1 MFPSNVY
8 LQHAAFCPHRDPHQP
23 PSHVTSA
30 PSTKRI
36 TFYKSGDSQF
46 GGVKMAVHRRSFK
59 CFEALLDDLSQK
71 VPLPFGVRTVTTP
84 RGTHGIHRLDQL
96 QDGAC
101 YLCSDHR
108 RAKPVDMGLAG
119 RRPAVWHPHHH
130 HRHTPQAQ
138 RPDGAPSRQ
147 RRVLLVKN
155 SEPGRRRSV
164 VLGHRSA
171 RSLRAFLEE
180 ASDTLQFHVRRLYT
194 AEGRKI
200 DSVQSLM
207 TCPGLLVCV
216 GREPFSPLLVD
227 FLRKS
232 SEERLPGLGL
242 RSPALGPRTPGN
254 GARSPATQGV
264 RSPLHGARSR
274 GSEYSE
280 GRDSRKN
287 VNFGLET
294 KKSIIH
300 PRSDSST
307 RSTRFSLSS
316 EKSYTNGLTSCPHSH
331 PRPAIMN
338 DDIEKRVMVNKD
350 GSLSVEMKVR
360 FRLHTE
366 DTLQWSTQIKKSPSL
381 TNDCCASREGPP
393 CFLQQGLSK
402 TCSNPDSGSCDPEAT
417 NMYPNASLEHPLEA
431 NCPCCHQTREQLYD
445 LWENPAHSN
454 KHAPKPPID
463 GSRPTHARVRQ
474 IHSSS
479 SSSSCHSRRVVCQR
493 SRLSSS
499 HGGSGLE
506 QARVEVQEEL
516 CVMEE
521 VCTVSRCCSSSG
533 AARGDAGSSQPHS
546 SQSTKDDW
554 CDRDDLELTLSDGDD
569 DRPPSLVSNSSHVL
583 QVLQENQDEEDEELP
598 PSVSQCCQCERSPT
612 PAPLMLQKGE
622 DGGSRASSCHCGGVT
637 PHSLAQEGGNDR
649 AVSSMSKTSKLSC
662 RSSKSKTPC
671 QNYTNDRQE
680 DVQDSIMR
688 SLSSNNGLPGYD
700 VRSNQSSACS
710 HCGGSKGTT
719 TTSDP
724 RHPDQGENHGGS
736 GDERAP
742 SQMSES
748 SREGSGE
755 SLHSNKSN
763 LTHHDCTSVMS
774 NIPEERGEGA
784 ISKAADSQERAVSV
798 ESSKSHKSDV
808 EDRRCPSA
816 RSAKSNMCSRS
827 CSSHNSMKKADESVD
842 SASSGQLPTSHHNG
856 TAEGAYEGVSE
867 RAASP
872 LSAKSEYSAKSRI
885 SHGSLTSTGFAQQ
898 IDSTPDDGG
907 NEEAEEEEMETV
919 RPISALSVVSGKSGV
934 SAKST
939 KSQCS
944 HCSKVAT
951 PDPEEAEDAEEQAN
965 REENGERA
973 VSALSTR
980 SHLSV
985 KSSKSI
991 IRSSTRASDR
1001 SPSPK
1006 PVDVEN
1012 ESERASSAVCAKSVK
1027 SFASV
1032 SKKPAKSC
1040 KPHSNNCSRTHTP
1053 CSQVEVKAE
1062 GMEDGAAEEN
1072 GARSESVM
1080 SSKSAKSAKS
1090 AQSSQLERSIC
1101 AQAQIDEVGA
1111 AVTNNS
1117 NRAAHRAASAMSVKS
1132 ATSIRSS
1139 NLLKSNSDG
1148 DTDAAIKTELETEA
1162 CDGAEA
1168 EEGNDERVG
1177 SALSVRSACSSRCH
1191 KSICAIHLT
1200 AESPAGVT
1208 TDNVADRS
1216 PSAASVTSGKS
1227 TKSHESSS
1235 RIVLKAAVFADIF
1248 TNRVENPNEKWL
1260 EDEDKQPAENGL
1272 MPVGDDEMVGKA
1284 MSAVSR
1290 FSERSGRSKCLTLK
1304 CRKCAKAITTCN
1316 KTPDIVNVKTPEGD
1330 NEESNNRSA
1339 SAISATKESLCN
1351 AAADLPS
1358 IAVADDQEDQ
1368 IEQCPASTK
1377 SSKTGSTV
1385 MANHVANCGEGRSN
1399 GVLSGLTKSARSPSP
1414 FTTPTPR
1421 SPTMSVRSKAS
1432 TQSRC
1437 HCGAASRTQ
1446 KREEE
1451 NNRVEGGEEGETTE
1465 DKEPSEQA
1473 PSVHS
1478 TNSKRQRIN
1487 SGDTEELLSRDSFGS
1502 VSLVLPE
1509 EEQGDS
1515 DGGESH
1521 ISSHTNPANAT
1532 NAERMDESAVKH
1544 TVDLE
1549 DMANPLPP
1557 IQSQPDITID
1567 TPGQSVHSEKDEEPA
1582 TDMSP
1587 TAHSS
1592 RSNLSVKG
1600 TKPKE
1605 SERVKTHHLEPSVK
1619 RSTSAMSAAS
1629 GNARSKTPSR
1639 ANEAHSKDDNKPCVI
1654 SRTPSRLRTNSAA
1667 STCSNAKA
1675 KATTAK
1681 SNLSS
1686 STPGQKGSKTS
1697 DVCSVKSRS
1706 SARSKEGS
1714 FQPTAQMMK
1723 SDDDALCRSSS
1734 AADLLREALA
1744 SARLVSRQSRGSD
1757 KSRSTKP
1764 GCQINRTQ
1772 EEEEEGGELT
1782 PALLPNASPNE
1793 VVSDWLRS
1801 IPTDGCLSVDREE
1814 MGDGGGEEEEE
1825 ENSTQEKES
1834 PEDQKVNEVAE
1845 TPEKGVEVEEE
1856 EDEKM
1861 QGDEEAE
1868 QDKEE
1873 VSDSGLTHAVDEVT
1887 SSDHKAMFQHSV
1899 SMSRNCN
1906 SSVAVMKVLLSPS
1919 LGRSNS
1925 LPEVSPVYGRKL
1937 STSAKGLLDCLAQLQ
1952 LIQPLVPDP
1961 ACEVHKDHRE
1971 RYNEVMSILQSLW
1984 LTEPR
1989 DLPKDQITPSRSSSG
2004 VEVGSG
2010 SGESGKDNNV
2020 GGRGAEGLS
2029 KDAAESVLGEEE
2041 ADAGEGEH
2049 DAEGEGTVGTPTPRE
2064 TSPRPE
2070 AEAAES
2076 PSSSR
2081 DDGPEDAATDPTP
2094 PSSSDKSSSAV
2105 GGSKSPTDNE
2115 HETAAESSG
2124 SGTQRTAPPPV
2135 LAERA
2140 TAADPDPTWALHL
2153 LRKLEKQFM
2162 SHYMAAMVEFKARWD
2177 LEDNVLLD
2185 TMIAELRDEVGR
2197 RIQSSVGRELKKI
2210 QGRAGRGGR
2219 TPRPPVGTLSREST
2233 MTERRRQMLK
2243 VMKNQP
2249 KTADSLSDGEKFSD
2263 ERSDDEYCPC
2273 DACVRKKLAARPART
2288 PPTPATP
2295 APLRMDF
2302 DLRKILQLR
2311 RDPETD
2317 ALAPRATPSP
2327 LQGHPSVGDIDGAGA
2342 LELEGEDNNLEV
2354 VQEEEEEKEEELKME
2369 MATEMVETIPEEE
2382 EEEDLEAEEEET
2394 GKGEGE
2400 NEIGAVDDEG
2410 DGAWEGNAVQ
2420 GTGST
2425 GGGEVEE
2432 DEQQAGECGGQCQ
2445 GDVEEEKE
2453 EGEEERVEAEEEK
2466 VEQEESEEAE
2476 KVEEERVEAEE
2487 VEEVRDGEEGEEGGE
2502 VTTPDEADESGKTS
2516 EQQEGDDEEENEEEE
2531 EEEICQ
2537 ECMVS
2542 HSKPEEEAETTEK
2555 KESREGE
2562 EEEEASEEVTSDEVV
2577 SSGEEPT
2584 TVEEE
2589 QQLIG
2594 VAQEEGDDEGREDS
2608 PVEVNTEEEK
2618 EGGEEEESARA
2629 VTPTVCVTMG
2639 EEADGEDL
2647 GGETKQPESND
2658 ASEAGG
2664 ANDIGDAE
2672 KEEEKE
2678 AGAIQRLPQQ
2688 VTRSSVESQ
2697 PGSMEDLV
2705 SPPPASST
2713 HTGPKPV
2720 AAPKPIVAPKPVVA
2734 PKPRPPDGVSG
2745 GVGVSGRGQRRS
2757 RSPARVKRRKQ
2768 REGNVE
2774 LDDL

>member
-1 MFPSNVY
+1 MINIALLAHNISAIAVD
-8 LQHAAFCPHRDPHQP
+8 PHRLAEQAVDVVKTAGVILCLCSTGAVAAIRMAAWQHLIQRKLWLQQTPGIPEPMRRQLLECPSARTCCSGPVCHLWWMTCRPLPRRQRNSGDTSPALRLHPGGSAPLQAPVAAIGPRQSLSRLMKRFLKGVPLKFVSAKTALLLALTSAKRPHQP
-23 PSHVTSA
+23 RSHVTSA

-84 RGTHGIHRLDQL
+84 RGTHGIHCLDQL

-164 VLGHRSA
+164 VLGRRSA

-207 TCPGLLVCV
+207 TCPGILVCV

-393 CFLQQGLSK
+393 CFLQQGLSE

-417 NMYPNASLEHPLEA
+417 NMYANASLEHPLEA

-622 DGGSRASSCHCGGVT
+622 DGGSRASSCHCGGIT

-680 DVQDSIMR
+680 DVQDSVMR

-719 TTSDP
+719 TTPDP

-774 NIPEERGEGA
+774 NIPEER
-784 ISKAADSQERAVSV
+784 
-798 ESSKSHKSDV
+798 
-808 EDRRCPSA
+808 
-816 RSAKSNMCSRS
+816 
-827 CSSHNSMKKADESVD
+827 
-842 SASSGQLPTSHHNG
+842 
-856 TAEGAYEGVSE
+856 
-867 RAASP
+867 
-872 LSAKSEYSAKSRI
+872 
-885 SHGSLTSTGFAQQ
+885 
-898 IDSTPDDGG
+898 
-907 NEEAEEEEMETV
+907 
-919 RPISALSVVSGKSGV
+919 
-934 SAKST
+934 
-939 KSQCS
+939 
-944 HCSKVAT
+944 
-951 PDPEEAEDAEEQAN
+951 DPEEAEDAEEQAN

-1012 ESERASSAVCAKSVK
+1012 ESERASSAVSIKSVK

-1062 GMEDGAAEEN
+1062 GMEDGAAEEK

-1080 SSKSAKSAKS
+1080 SSKSEKSAKS

-1111 AVTNNS
+1111 AVTDNS

-1162 CDGAEA
+1162 CDEAEA
-1168 EEGNDERVG
+1168 EEGNDER
-1177 SALSVRSACSSRCH
+1177 
-1191 KSICAIHLT
+1191 
-1200 AESPAGVT
+1200 
-1208 TDNVADRS
+1208 
-1216 PSAASVTSGKS
+1216 
-1227 TKSHESSS
+1227 
-1235 RIVLKAAVFADIF
+1235 
-1248 TNRVENPNEKWL
+1248 
-1260 EDEDKQPAENGL
+1260 
-1272 MPVGDDEMVGKA
+1272 
-1284 MSAVSR
+1284 
-1290 FSERSGRSKCLTLK
+1290 
-1304 CRKCAKAITTCN
+1304 
-1316 KTPDIVNVKTPEGD
+1316 
-1330 NEESNNRSA
+1330 
-1339 SAISATKESLCN
+1339 
-1351 AAADLPS
+1351 
-1358 IAVADDQEDQ
+1358 
-1368 IEQCPASTK
+1368 
-1377 SSKTGSTV
+1377 
-1385 MANHVANCGEGRSN
+1385 
-1399 GVLSGLTKSARSPSP
+1399 
-1414 FTTPTPR
+1414 
-1421 SPTMSVRSKAS
+1421 AS

-1600 TKPKE
+1600 SKPKE

-1639 ANEAHSKDDNKPCVI
+1639 ANEAHSMDDNKPCVI

-1686 STPGQKGSKTS
+1686 STPRQKGSKTS
-1697 DVCSVKSRS
+1697 DVCSVKSTS

-1764 GCQINRTQ
+1764 GCQINRMQ

-1801 IPTDGCLSVDREE
+1801 IPTDGCLSVYREE

-2020 GGRGAEGLS
+2020 GGRGAEGLA

-2327 LQGHPSVGDIDGAGA
+2327 LQGHPSVGDSDGAGA

-2369 MATEMVETIPEEE
+2369 MATELVETIPEEE
-2382 EEEDLEAEEEET
+2382 EEEELEAE
-2394 GKGEGE
+2394 
-2400 NEIGAVDDEG
+2400 
-2410 DGAWEGNAVQ
+2410 
-2420 GTGST
+2420 
-2425 GGGEVEE
+2425 
-2432 DEQQAGECGGQCQ
+2432 
-2445 GDVEEEKE
+2445 
-2453 EGEEERVEAEEEK
+2453 
-2466 VEQEESEEAE
+2466 
-2476 KVEEERVEAEE
+2476 
-2487 VEEVRDGEEGEEGGE
+2487 
-2502 VTTPDEADESGKTS
+2502 
-2516 EQQEGDDEEENEEEE
+2516 EGDDEEENEEEE

-2542 HSKPEEEAETTEK
+2542 DSKPEEEAETTEK

-2577 SSGEEPT
+2577 ASGEEPT

-2618 EGGEEEESARA
+2618 EGGEEEEPKSARA

-2664 ANDIGDAE
+2664 ANDISDAE

-2768 REGNVE
+2768 REGDVE